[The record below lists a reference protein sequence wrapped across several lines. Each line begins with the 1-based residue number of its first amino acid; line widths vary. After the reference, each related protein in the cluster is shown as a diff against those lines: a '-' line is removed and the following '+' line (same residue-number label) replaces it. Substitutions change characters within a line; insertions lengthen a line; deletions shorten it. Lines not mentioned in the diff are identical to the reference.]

1 MKTRKIVSILIVLAL
16 AFSMLTAC
24 APDPI
29 QTDLKSYINDQIPA
43 VQTLRDQAS
52 TAYNEVAGDNY
63 QDDATMIA
71 ALTDTIVPAA
81 SGALEAAQKLA
92 PETKEVADVNDQLIA
107 ALTSYVN
114 GYTTLLEA
122 LTNGDA
128 AKVDEAQIFLTSAQ
142 TEDADFFTALTTLAT
157 DHNLKIQTKGE

>member
-1 MKTRKIVSILIVLAL
+1 MKNRKIVSILIVLLL

-29 QTDLKSYINDQIPA
+29 QTDLKSYINNQFPA
-43 VQTLRDQAS
+43 VQTLLVQAS
-52 TAYNEVAGDNY
+52 TAYNGVAGDNY
-63 QDDATMIA
+63 TDDATMLA
-71 ALTDTIVPAA
+71 ALTDTILPAA

-92 PETKEVADVNDQLIA
+92 PETKEVADVNDQLIT

-114 GYTTLLEA
+114 GYTSLAEA

-128 AKVDEAQIFLTSAQ
+128 AKADEAQTFLTSAQ
-142 TEDADFFTALTTLAT
+142 TEQSDFMTALTTLAT
-157 DHNLKIQTKGE
+157 DHGLKINTK